1 MKDIKFFSFL
11 SIALTFITLAVLV
24 ALGNTDETYTDLVH
38 EWTSS
43 IQSHKSIERKLF
55 YILSFI
61 GIISYYIYTRY
72 CQKKRVSDLFEDFNE
87 SKNPILLFGLFFI
100 LSVLIKGEANIVF
113 AVLFFIC
120 FVIKTY
126 WKDKVDLFLS
136 FILTCYCCFGLF
148 CIYAFLH
155 GHHGLNP
162 LSIFLLSFVILLL
175 LSNKSEVVIRKYN
188 MIAQIFIP
196 ALLLSLINSD
206 YAFHEEYYK
215 IKAPAPVRWIVLT
228 IVICYVFNAIH
239 SIKTNWSK
247 PGFDNYITVGTIVS
261 ILFFTGFGTNP
272 SAIISNDFHHPFENM
287 IGYSQV
293 FELGQKLYS
302 EYIPVSGMFSVVEG
316 FIHSKLCGGVV
327 STINISHY
335 FFILVICIT
344 IGTLLKYQT
353 SKYVGILLVTLSC
366 FPGYNRIYFILPIML
381 LLTTKPLLQN
391 SGLWLKLW
399 IITGLV
405 NGLYYPVYGAATCF
419 CFLPLALVQAKDYWT
434 NLSSTNYKSTYFYL
448 GWIATIVPV
457 ILCLPLLKGTFIHM
471 MAMGSQTLYAD
482 GISRFAQTLPGWFFN
497 YLSEFFTYILMY
509 GFTFVVPSLLVV
521 ISFVYCYKQ
530 LNKPWLSITNRIP
543 YSFLSVAI
551 MLLISFS
558 YSTVRLDVDQL
569 YNRSGGA
576 LYAGLFILIV
586 LALKYYKNRKIFLTL
601 VVLAITTT
609 VSGNYANISNKF
621 IHKLELV
628 KQVPSDFLHINSQN
642 TLEDKK
648 LGTGFINN
656 RLYTWVK
663 YIKERAKQVQNEE
676 SYGVLGT
683 FGSYYVYEKPAVSV
697 IETRTVKGF
706 SAAKETADVLRKT
719 KAIALPGA
727 SYENYYL
734 YNWMITSGEYI
745 WDPVNE
751 FFVPNKDNKDIH
763 IYNKSIPSAEVQNFG
778 YGPSSFGLS
787 YDSLKDIFTLKTLRY
802 DIVENESGFDLHFSE
817 YVNGEDVDY
826 MYIDFQLDKDDLS
839 YSKYNMGG
847 LIVAS
852 KSNPEKFFY
861 KKTLNRD
868 VQVEITYDIQGESSK
883 PKIICAYS
891 KGKILVPL
899 GAGKNWLLN
908 KHLKLSISV
917 KKNNNI
923 LLPKL
928 NQVDLLQLRKVN

>member
-1 MKDIKFFSFL
+1 MKDIKFFSIL
-11 SIALTFITLAVLV
+11 SIVLTFITVTVLV
-24 ALGNTDETYTDLVH
+24 VLGNTDETYTDLVH
-38 EWTSS
+38 EWTSF

-55 YILSFI
+55 YVLSFI

-72 CQKKRVSDLFEDFNE
+72 CQKEVSDLIEDFNE
-87 SKNPILLFGLFFI
+87 SKNPLLLFGLFFI

-113 AVLFFIC
+113 AVLFFVC
-120 FVIKTY
+120 FAIKTY

-136 FILTCYCCFGLF
+136 YILTFYGCFGLF
-148 CIYAFLH
+148 CTYAFLH
-155 GHHGLNP
+155 GHHGFNS
-162 LSIFLLSFVILLL
+162 LSIFLLSFVILLFF
-175 LSNKSEVVIRKYN
+175 SNKSKNTIRKYN
-188 MIAQIFIP
+188 MIAQLFIP

-206 YAFHEEYYK
+206 YVFHEEYYK
-215 IKAPAPVRWIVLT
+215 IKAPNPVRWIVIA
-228 IVICYVFNAIH
+228 IVIFFVFNAIH

-247 PGFDNYITVGTIVS
+247 PGFDNYITVGTIVC

-272 SAIISNDFHHPFENM
+272 SAIISSDFHHPFENM

-316 FIHSKLCGGVV
+316 FIHSKLCEGVV
-327 STINISHY
+327 STINISNY
-335 FFILVICIT
+335 FFILLICIA
-344 IGTLLKYQT
+344 IGALLKYQT

-381 LLTTKPLLQN
+381 LLTTKTLLQN

-419 CFLPLALVQAKDYWT
+419 CFLPLALVQVKDYWA
-434 NLSSTNYKSTYFYL
+434 NLSSTNYKSFWFYL

-457 ILCLPLLKGTFIHM
+457 ILCLPILKGTFIHM

-509 GFTFVVPSLLVV
+509 GFTFVVPSLIVV
-521 ISFVYCYKQ
+521 ISFIYCYKQ
-530 LNKPWLSITNRIP
+530 INKPLLSISNRIP

-551 MLLISFS
+551 MLLISFT
-558 YSTVRLDVDQL
+558 YSSVRLDVDQL
-569 YNRSGGA
+569 YNRSQA
-576 LYAGLFILIV
+576 SLYAGLFILIV
-586 LALKYYKNRKIFLTL
+586 LALRYYKNRKLFLTL
-601 VVLAITTT
+601 IVLAITTT
-609 VSGNYANISNKF
+609 VSGNYANISNRF
-621 IHKLELV
+621 NHNLELV
-628 KQVPSDFLHINSQN
+628 KRVPSDFIHINSQN
-642 TLEDKK
+642 TPEDKK
-648 LGTGFINN
+648 LGTGFINKETYASVQN
-656 RLYTWVK
+656 
-663 YIKERAKQVQNEE
+663 IKERSKLVQNED
-676 SYGVLGT
+676 SFAVVGNFGT
-683 FGSYYVYEKPAVSV
+683 YYTYEKPAVSV
-697 IETRTVKGF
+697 IEPLTVKGF
-706 SAAKETADVLRKT
+706 LAAKETADILRKT
-719 KAIALPGA
+719 KAIALPGE
-727 SYENYYL
+727 SYTNYYL

-745 WDPVNE
+745 WDPVNS
-751 FFVPNKDNKDIH
+751 FFVPNKDNKDVH
-763 IYNKSIPSAEVQNFG
+763 IYNKSIPLPEVQNFG

-787 YDSLKDIFTLKTLRY
+787 YDSLKDIFTLKNLRHK
-802 DIVENESGFDLHFSE
+802 IFENNSGFDIHFSD

-847 LIVAS
+847 LIPAS
-852 KSNPEKFFY
+852 KSNPAKIFY
-861 KKTLNRD
+861 KKTINRD
-868 VQVEITYDIQGESSK
+868 VQVEITYDVEGESSK

-899 GAGKNWLLN
+899 GSGKNWLLN

-928 NQVDLLQLRKVN
+928 NRIDLLQLRKVK